1 MKKIK
6 TKTTRKA
13 AVASSMRKIYRV
25 LHLLVRAAAVIK
37 ALILDANKP
46 STRRRAE
53 RWLKEFETGLSDQPL
68 KWF

>member
-1 MKKIK
+1 
-6 TKTTRKA
+6 
-13 AVASSMRKIYRV
+13 MRKIYRV

-37 ALILDANKP
+37 ALMLDANKP